1 MLLFDVLHA
10 FDVPMIFI
18 MHGKLSIPKFSSYTM
33 SIFDDCTEIGITKS
47 EWVSTLIVVDVHSAG
62 PNNKVDVER
71 FFSVPCASVWKR
83 SYTNTLV
90 AF

>member
-10 FDVPMIFI
+10 FAVPMIFI

-33 SIFDDCTEIGITKS
+33 SIFDGGTEIGITKS
-47 EWVSTLIVVDVHSAG
+47 EWVSTLIVVDIHSAG
-62 PNNKVDVER
+62 ADNEVDVER
-71 FFSVPCASVWKR
+71 YFSVPCASVWKS
-83 SYTNTLV
+83 SYSNTLV